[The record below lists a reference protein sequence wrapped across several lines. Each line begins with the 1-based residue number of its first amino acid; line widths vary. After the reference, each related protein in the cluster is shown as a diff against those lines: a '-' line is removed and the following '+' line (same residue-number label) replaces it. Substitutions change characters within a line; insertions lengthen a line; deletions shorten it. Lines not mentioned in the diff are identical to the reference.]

1 MISGI
6 CDICGNVGFIKTCQ
20 LCGRRA
26 CTLHYD
32 SGRGTCLQC
41 SKGGIKEVWA

>member
-1 MISGI
+1 MISCI
-6 CDICGNVGFIKTCQ
+6 CDICGNVGFIKTRQ

-32 SGRGTCLQC
+32 SGRDIYLECGRGGV
-41 SKGGIKEVWA
+41 KGVWV